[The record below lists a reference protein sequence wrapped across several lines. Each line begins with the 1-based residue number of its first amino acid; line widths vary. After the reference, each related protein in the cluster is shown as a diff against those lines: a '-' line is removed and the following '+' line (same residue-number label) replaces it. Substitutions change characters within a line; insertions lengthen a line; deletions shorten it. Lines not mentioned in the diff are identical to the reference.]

1 MRLNNKLKQLIM
13 KKSILITI
21 LSLFSLSGVFGQV
34 TINTMSIAPS
44 STFCA
49 GVGTVNVIYSLT
61 NSNVT
66 PITLAG
72 NYKIEFVNMITPTII
87 GTTPMM
93 TITIPAMTTTTLSTI
108 VGTVSA
114 VPNGLTNF
122 RVKFYNGGITPSGL
136 NNPLVPNQLY
146 VLNAPSP
153 TVTAIGSTS
162 LCPSGTVQLS
172 TSSIGTYSWSSGPTT
187 QSITINTPNTYT
199 VKVTNMCG
207 FGTSS
212 PFVVTAMPNPSI
224 SISAAGSTTICAGQS
239 LTLNSTASSY
249 TSIVWSNAMVG
260 PAISV
265 TSSAVY
271 YAIATNTCGTTVN
284 SNSITVTVNS
294 LPIVTAVTSA
304 SAVCSGQTVTLTASG
319 ANTYTLVTVGAFSG
333 TTTVNPSTSTTYTV
347 IGKNTLTGCVNTTSV
362 IQNVNPLPVLSVVT
376 SNSLLCM
383 GQTAILSV
391 SGANTYSWDAGPTT
405 NTLAVSPT
413 VNTVYNVTGIDLN
426 GCVNSYGALQNVTT
440 CTGIEN
446 SNIKSVI
453 SKVYPVPANDNI
465 NVELGNVND
474 NSKISVNIY
483 SIEGKNV
490 LSYKT
495 ELNGN
500 KTNVSVVDLQSGMYI
515 LEIVSDSFKST
526 SRIVVSK

>member
-1 MRLNNKLKQLIM
+1 
-13 KKSILITI
+13 
-21 LSLFSLSGVFGQV
+21 
-34 TINTMSIAPS
+34 
-44 STFCA
+44 
-49 GVGTVNVIYSLT
+49 
-61 NSNVT
+61 
-66 PITLAG
+66 
-72 NYKIEFVNMITPTII
+72 
-87 GTTPMM
+87 
-93 TITIPAMTTTTLSTI
+93 
-108 VGTVSA
+108 
-114 VPNGLTNF
+114 
-122 RVKFYNGGITPSGL
+122 
-136 NNPLVPNQLY
+136 
-146 VLNAPSP
+146 
-153 TVTAIGSTS
+153 
-162 LCPSGTVQLS
+162 
-172 TSSIGTYSWSSGPTT
+172 
-187 QSITINTPNTYT
+187 
-199 VKVTNMCG
+199 
-207 FGTSS
+207 
-212 PFVVTAMPNPSI
+212 
-224 SISAAGSTTICAGQS
+224 
-239 LTLNSTASSY
+239 
-249 TSIVWSNAMVG
+249 MVG

>member
-1 MRLNNKLKQLIM
+1 MS
-13 KKSILITI
+13 SI
-21 LSLFSLSGVFGQV
+21 
-34 TINTMSIAPS
+34 N
-44 STFCA
+44 
-49 GVGTVNVIYSLT
+49 
-61 NSNVT
+61 
-66 PITLAG
+66 
-72 NYKIEFVNMITPTII
+72 FV
-87 GTTPMM
+87 
-93 TITIPAMTTTTLSTI
+93 
-108 VGTVSA
+108 
-114 VPNGLTNF
+114 
-122 RVKFYNGGITPSGL
+122 
-136 NNPLVPNQLY
+136 
-146 VLNAPSP
+146 
-153 TVTAIGSTS
+153 GST
-162 LCPSGTVQLS
+162 
-172 TSSIGTYSWSSGPTT
+172 
-187 QSITINTPNTYT
+187 
-199 VKVTNMCG
+199 
-207 FGTSS
+207 
-212 PFVVTAMPNPSI
+212 
-224 SISAAGSTTICAGQS
+224 
-239 LTLNSTASSY
+239 
-249 TSIVWSNAMVG
+249 
-260 PAISV
+260 
-265 TSSAVY
+265 
-271 YAIATNTCGTTVN
+271 
-284 SNSITVTVNS
+284 
-294 LPIVTAVTSA
+294 IVTAVTSA